1 MSVPSPLWAF
11 CIVYQGMACQKFSL
25 PKIQLHIRRVSIAGS
40 RQKTT
45 NRLEGLLMASL
56 PTPIAIE
63 KFHALELANLREDL
77 LQAGLDS
84 RQVAELIRGFLT
96 ERGYGISFDDARS
109 AASDNEVR
117 FGSLQRMQ
125 ETLERVAVLM

>member
-1 MSVPSPLWAF
+1 
-11 CIVYQGMACQKFSL
+11 MATL
-25 PKIQLHIRRVSIAGS
+25 PNSIGV
-40 RQKTT
+40 
-45 NRLEGLLMASL
+45 
-56 PTPIAIE
+56 E
-63 KFHALELANLREDL
+63 KFPATELSGLREDL

-96 ERGYGISFDDARS
+96 ERGYGVSVDDARS
-109 AASDNEVR
+109 AATNVEVL